1 MAALAE
7 VFARPGPLRA
17 GAAQVG
23 DPVGDPVAVLPV
35 LFAILWRGRLSADL
49 DSRVPDPATVV
60 RATEGANDPASGA
73 ASR

>member
-7 VFARPGPLRA
+7 VFAEPRPLRA

-23 DPVGDPVAVLPV
+23 DPVAALPV

-49 DSRVPDPATVV
+49 HSRVPDPATVV
-60 RATEGANDPASGA
+60 RATGGANDPASGA